1 MSPLSL
7 LRRCPPT
14 RSVCVPPRRA
24 GRSVHLLLALVV
36 SAGFLCGGGGA
47 AAGGGPADSV
57 FSVDFFGRAINFT
70 LAPDFSAHAIAERW
84 CAEQGLGAGEHV
96 RAVREVVEG
105 AVADALT
112 DRIEAGMLGKDSEA
126 RWFLESVCRDFPS
139 LHRMKIA
146 LEVRQ
151 EPLRIIDA
159 FPFFNEL
166 EVLEVRLAELYP
178 IVDKF
183 ILVESSVTHAGNP
196 KDLFFDANLAAFDQ
210 YRDKIIHVVLD
221 SLPESPDA
229 WVRERAQRDGI
240 HEGLEQ
246 AAIEDQ
252 DLVLVSDA
260 DEIPRRST
268 MRALAWCSGFRPPLQ
283 LKSAFYYYSFRH
295 RWTED
300 GPDGSAQPHQW
311 RHPRAVTSGQ
321 LAPPRVTVNHLRYD
335 PGQGN
340 MQEIDDAAW
349 HLSYFGGAER
359 IRTKIEA
366 YGHQENNLEEF
377 KDLEHIRAA
386 ITRGEDVFGRG
397 AVHGDLRE
405 NTEPLDLPWSILA
418 RAARGDP
425 SVGEWLP
432 PHPWLHRAEPPGAGV
447 GAGVQ
452 HGEL

>member
-1 MSPLSL
+1 MAP
-7 LRRCPPT
+7 
-14 RSVCVPPRRA
+14 A
-24 GRSVHLLLALVV
+24 VHLLLALVV

-96 RAVREVVEG
+96 VEG

-126 RWFLESVCRDFPS
+126 
-139 LHRMKIA
+139 RMKIA

-229 WVRERAQRDGI
+229 WVR
-240 HEGLEQ
+240 
-246 AAIEDQ
+246 
-252 DLVLVSDA
+252 
-260 DEIPRRST
+260 T
-268 MRALAWCSGFRPPLQ
+268 LA
-283 LKSAFYYYSFRH
+283 Y
-295 RWTED
+295 
-300 GPDGSAQPHQW
+300 
-311 RHPRAVTSGQ
+311 
-321 LAPPRVTVNHLRYD
+321 
-335 PGQGN
+335 
-340 MQEIDDAAW
+340 
-349 HLSYFGGAER
+349 
-359 IRTKIEA
+359 
-366 YGHQENNLEEF
+366 
-377 KDLEHIRAA
+377 
-386 ITRGEDVFGRG
+386 
-397 AVHGDLRE
+397 
-405 NTEPLDLPWSILA
+405 
-418 RAARGDP
+418 
-425 SVGEWLP
+425 
-432 PHPWLHRAEPPGAGV
+432 
-447 GAGVQ
+447 
-452 HGEL
+452 